1 MVRNGV
7 LIILT
12 HISSLSLVFI
22 EINKDQKH
30 SIIEDKTTGEFYEMP
45 EVCIDAINLMNDGM
59 LLGAIEEILIE
70 KYPDEDVDLL
80 DFANQLLELG
90 LIAEIDGVKVEKSQI
105 KKETLGFQWI
115 SPNLGKFFFNRFTYI
130 LYFVIFIGN
139 LYLFITE
146 PSLFPH
152 HMDIFVFDTMVF
164 NVIVWM
170 LFTFILVLIHEFGH
184 VLSMRAHDLPT
195 KVEVGH
201 RLFFVVLETDMSSV
215 WKLAPKERN
224 VLYLAGLC
232 FDNVILFIALLFQ
245 LLFPSSSE
253 IAMGLMSLAVFDIVL
268 RMLYQCC
275 IYVKTD
281 LYYVFEN
288 VSGCYNLM
296 ENAHQ
301 IIRQRLPFLKPKS
314 SEEVVFSAERK
325 TVFRFS
331 IFYFLGIAIS
341 IALYFIYY
349 IPEVIHAGK
358 QLLPG
363 FGQPPTSLAFWDA
376 IVFSLQVGVFVLLLL
391 YSWRKK
397 YIQN

>member
-1 MVRNGV
+1 MN
-7 LIILT
+7 IT
-12 HISSLSLVFI
+12 NKSYISMAQ
-22 EINKDQKH
+22 INIRKDKKH
-30 SIIEDKTTGEFYEMP
+30 YIIEDKTSGEFYEMP

-70 KYPDEDVDLL
+70 KYPDEEVDIL

-90 LIAEIDGVKVEKSQI
+90 LIAEIDGVKVERQ
-105 KKETLGFQWI
+105 KKQKEKLGFHWI
-115 SPNLGKFFFNRFTYI
+115 SPTLGKFFFNRFTYI
-130 LYFVIFIGN
+130 LYFGIFIVN
-139 LYLFITE
+139 LTMFSIH

-164 NVIVWM
+164 NVILWM
-170 LFTFILVLIHEFGH
+170 ALTFFLVLIHEFGH

-232 FDNVILFIALLFQ
+232 FDNLLLFITLILKLLI
-245 LLFPSSSE
+245 PGES
-253 IAMGLMSLAVFDIVL
+253 GLAFGLISLAVFDIVL

-301 IIRQRLPFLKPKS
+301 KIRQRLTFLKQKATN
-314 SEEVVFSAERK
+314 EVVFSAERN
-325 TVFRFS
+325 TVFLFS

-341 IALYFIYY
+341 IALYLIYY

-363 FGQPPTSLAFWDA
+363 YGQPPTSLAFWDA
-376 IVFSLQVGVFVLLLL
+376 VLFSLQVGIFIMLLL

-397 YIQN
+397 YLLSRL

>member
-1 MVRNGV
+1 MD
-7 LIILT
+7 LT
-12 HISSLSLVFI
+12 EKTIVTMI
-22 EINKDQKH
+22 PIVIRMDKINY
-30 SIIEDKTTGEFYEMP
+30 IIEDKTSGEFYEMP

-59 LLGAIEEILIE
+59 LLGKVEEILIE
-70 KYPDEDVDLL
+70 KYPNEEVNIL

-90 LIAEIDGVKVEKSQI
+90 LIAEIDGVKVERQQKQ
-105 KKETLGFQWI
+105 KEKLGFQWI
-115 SPNLGKFFFNRFTYI
+115 SPKLGKFFFNRFTY
-130 LYFVIFIGN
+130 F
-139 LYLFITE
+139 LYLGLFIVNLSLFIIQ

-152 HMDIFVFDTMVF
+152 HMDIFVLDTMVF
-164 NVIVWM
+164 NVILWM
-170 LFTFILVLIHEFGH
+170 LLTFLLVLFHEFGH

-232 FDNVILFIALLFQ
+232 FDNVILFIALILQ
-245 LLFPSSSE
+245 LLIPGDTG
-253 IAMGLMSLAVFDIVL
+253 IAFGLLSLAVFDIVL
-268 RMLYQCC
+268 RMIYQCC

-301 IIRQRLPFLKPKS
+301 KIRQRLTFLKQKSS
-314 SEEVVFSAERK
+314 SEEVVFSGERK
-325 TVFRFS
+325 TISLFS

-341 IALYFIYY
+341 IALYVIYY
-349 IPEVIHAGK
+349 IPEIIHAGE

-363 FGQPPTSLAFWDA
+363 FGQPPASLAFWDA
-376 IVFSLQVGVFVLLLL
+376 VLFSMQVGIFVLLLL

-397 YIQN
+397 YIKNEM

>member
-1 MVRNGV
+1 MT
-7 LIILT
+7 ITI
-12 HISSLSLVFI
+12 HSSLSMVTFI
-22 EINKDQKH
+22 ISQDKKNFIVEDIH
-30 SIIEDKTTGEFYEMP
+30 SGDFYEMP
-45 EVCIDAINLMNDGM
+45 EVCIDAINLINQGM
-59 LLGAIEEILIE
+59 QLGEIERLLKV

-90 LIAEIDGVKVEKSQI
+90 LIAEIDGVKVERQLKL
-105 KKETLGFQWI
+105 KGNLGFHRI
-115 SPNLGKFFFNRFTYI
+115 SPKLGKFFFNRFTYI
-130 LYFVIFIGN
+130 LYFVIFIVN
-139 LYLFITE
+139 LTLFFIQ

-152 HMDIFVFDTMVF
+152 HMDIFVFDTMVL
-164 NVIVWM
+164 NVILWM
-170 LFTFILVLIHEFGH
+170 FLTFFLVLIHEFGH

-232 FDNVILFIALLFQ
+232 FDNVILVIALLFQ

-358 QLLPG
+358 QLFPG